1 MMKNLLFLL
10 LFTPGFLFASSG
22 NPTLDAITAALGSG
36 NVETLSKYFAD
47 NVQISIQDKEK
58 MYSKTEAM
66 EAVRTFFAG
75 AKPQSFSEV
84 HKGTSRGTSD
94 QYCIG
99 NLAATSGTY
108 RVYLYLKVNGSA
120 ITIQEIRLDK
130 E

>member
-1 MMKNLLFLL
+1 MKNLLFILF
-10 LFTPGFLFASSG
+10 FTPGFLLANSG
-22 NPTLDAITAALGSG
+22 NPTLDAITSALGSG

-47 NVQISIQDKEK
+47 KVQISIQDKEK
-58 MYSKTEAM
+58 VYSKSEAID
-66 EAVRTFFAG
+66 AVRNFFAG

-84 HKGTSRGTSD
+84 HKGTSRESSD

-99 NLAATSGTY
+99 NLTAANGTY

>member
-1 MMKNLLFLL
+1 MKSLLFILF
-10 LFTPGFLFASSG
+10 FTPALLMANSG

-58 MYSKTEAM
+58 LYSKTEAV

-84 HKGTSRGTSD
+84 HKGTSRESSD

-99 NLAATSGTY
+99 NLMAASGTY
-108 RVYLYLKVNGSA
+108 RVYLYLKVNGTTV
-120 ITIQEIRLDK
+120 TIQEIRLDK